1 MNTNTDIIDQLI
13 GHFLGHLH
21 PPVPRVPQGPLLH
34 WKTLGSH
41 GFGAVVIGL
50 KAKDLQSSRLRRAL
64 VDLWRGRKGL
74 LVLKDLPGLTPDEL
88 LEFTSS
94 FGSVEEALAASR
106 SRAQVTHPGRAA
118 VPGVVMRLG
127 NSRDPTTNELNA
139 SFTLS
144 AQLPTF
150 SSGPEACRFNP
161 STKTPIWHTDGTYRL
176 RPPTGSMLREP
187 TLLGNFGWSS
197 SQGRLPTLIRHV
209 CQFDSVSRQPNWHT
223 DATFRERPPTG
234 SMLYAVQVPPVGGD
248 TCFADA
254 SKAFTTLP
262 KDTQR
267 RLEGLEALC
276 SQAHHDALHN
286 VKKPGT
292 YVLMNAE
299 QRAKMPLMAVP
310 LVLTHPETKRKSL
323 YGANSSVFLIQPL
336 NSPAPLTELLNR
348 AEGAEA
354 FEDPSVDRE
363 LRSLLP
369 HATGPDFVVRW
380 HWNVGD
386 LVIWDNRC
394 TMHCATGFD
403 HETFVREMWR
413 TTFHDMSWQPPV
425 RKVPRE

>member
-150 SSGPEACRFNP
+150 SSGPE
-161 STKTPIWHTDGTYRL
+161 
-176 RPPTGSMLREP
+176 
-187 TLLGNFGWSS
+187 
-197 SQGRLPTLIRHV
+197 V